1 MNFNVFKHMQH
12 FSVFSYSTCCEFEFH
27 RGGTPRRK
35 LSLSSIDTPP
45 TQCNPEV
52 DRIDSSESGKQIIP
66 LR

>member
-12 FSVFSYSTCCEFEFH
+12 FSVFDYSTNCEFAFL
-27 RGGTPRRK
+27 RGETPRRK

-66 LR
+66 FR